1 MADTRFIDR
10 NICVAPI
17 HGHTSTYGYTPSL
30 GAGIAFCVLFG
41 LSMLLHTFTSI
52 RYRTWWQLVFT
63 VGALCE
69 VLGWAGRTWS
79 HYCPYMTTPFLL
91 QICTLIVGRFIVYFP
106 SALTDSPIAPTFFT
120 AGIYV
125 ILGRLIRSF
134 GRGVSPIS
142 AAAYLYIFC
151 TADVVSLVIQA
162 AGGGMAA
169 IAYEQNPPQDT
180 ANGTHIMVAG
190 ILFQLASILVFVS
203 LFAVVIFRTLR
214 TKGEFLTQ
222 RRVQWIIAAM
232 VLSVVLIVTRS
243 IYRTI
248 ELLQGWSGYL
258 ITTQRYFIALDGAVM
273 VGAVGVFNIAR
284 PGWSNI
290 TDESSEIKEES
301 QTEMTDAS

>member
-1 MADTRFIDR
+1 MAVHKFIDR

-17 HGHTSTYGYTPSL
+17 PGTKSTYGYTPSL

-41 LSMLLHTFTSI
+41 LSMVLHTFTSI

-79 HYCPYMTTPFLL
+79 HYCLYMTTPYLL
-91 QICTLIVGRFIVYFP
+91 QICTLI
-106 SALTDSPIAPTFFT
+106 IAPTFFT

-169 IAYEQNPPQDT
+169 VAYEQNPPKNTD
-180 ANGTHIMVAG
+180 NGTHIMVAG

-203 LFAVVIFRTLR
+203 LFVVVIFRSLKS
-214 TKGEFLTQ
+214 KGELLTQ
-222 RRVQWIIAAM
+222 RRIQWIIAAM
-232 VLSVVLIVTRS
+232 VLSVVLIVARS

-258 ITTQRYFIALDGAVM
+258 ITTERYFIALDGAMM

-290 TDESSEIKEES
+290 TDKSTDVGGESEV
-301 QTEMTDAS
+301 EMTDRSDKNN

>member
-1 MADTRFIDR
+1 
-10 NICVAPI
+10 
-17 HGHTSTYGYTPSL
+17 
-30 GAGIAFCVLFG
+30 
-41 LSMLLHTFTSI
+41 MLT
-52 RYRTWWQLVFT
+52 
-63 VGALCE
+63 E
-69 VLGWAGRTWS
+69 
-79 HYCPYMTTPFLL
+79 
-91 QICTLIVGRFIVYFP
+91 
-106 SALTDSPIAPTFFT
+106 SPKAPTFFT

-162 AGGGMAA
+162 VGGGMAA
-169 IAYEQNPPQDT
+169 VAYEQNPPKST

-203 LFAVVIFRTLR
+203 LFVVVIFRTLKS
-214 TKGEFLTQ
+214 KGEFLT
-222 RRVQWIIAAM
+222 RRRIQWIIAAM

-258 ITTQRYFIALDGAVM
+258 ITTQRYFIALDGAMM

-284 PGWSNI
+284 PGWANI
-290 TDESSEIKEES
+290 TDKSLEIEGES
-301 QTEMTDAS
+301 QVKMTNMSENKD

>member
-1 MADTRFIDR
+1 
-10 NICVAPI
+10 
-17 HGHTSTYGYTPSL
+17 
-30 GAGIAFCVLFG
+30 
-41 LSMLLHTFTSI
+41 
-52 RYRTWWQLVFT
+52 
-63 VGALCE
+63 
-69 VLGWAGRTWS
+69 
-79 HYCPYMTTPFLL
+79 
-91 QICTLIVGRFIVYFP
+91 
-106 SALTDSPIAPTFFT
+106 
-120 AGIYV
+120 
-125 ILGRLIRSF
+125 
-134 GRGVSPIS
+134 
-142 AAAYLYIFC
+142 
-151 TADVVSLVIQA
+151 
-162 AGGGMAA
+162 MAA

-273 VGAVGVFNIAR
+273 VGAVGVFNIAS

-290 TDESSEIKEES
+290 TDESSEFKEEG
-301 QTEMTDAS
+301 QAEMTDTS

>member
-1 MADTRFIDR
+1 
-10 NICVAPI
+10 
-17 HGHTSTYGYTPSL
+17 
-30 GAGIAFCVLFG
+30 
-41 LSMLLHTFTSI
+41 
-52 RYRTWWQLVFT
+52 
-63 VGALCE
+63 
-69 VLGWAGRTWS
+69 
-79 HYCPYMTTPFLL
+79 
-91 QICTLIVGRFIVYFP
+91 
-106 SALTDSPIAPTFFT
+106 
-120 AGIYV
+120 
-125 ILGRLIRSF
+125 
-134 GRGVSPIS
+134 
-142 AAAYLYIFC
+142 
-151 TADVVSLVIQA
+151 
-162 AGGGMAA
+162 MAA

-203 LFAVVIFRTLR
+203 LFVVVIFRTLR

-301 QTEMTDAS
+301 QAEMTYTS